1 MSTSQIFSYCLELP
15 VKQSY
20 VVQLLVHEISP
31 SIYFVSLV
39 LFIIANASIFQTL
52 KDCQKDIAMC
62 STIYYRYLFIF
73 FLIPLFYLVIYIVTV
88 RVAL

>member
-1 MSTSQIFSYCLELP
+1 MSTSQIFRYCLELP

-20 VVQLLVHEISP
+20 VVQLLVQEISP
-31 SIYFVSLV
+31 IYFVSLV

-73 FLIPLFYLVIYIVTV
+73 F
-88 RVAL
+88 